1 VEPAPPAAGTRK
13 KRNRKKTSRNQ
24 PNFDLAAELKRVAGV
39 DLTRIDGIQVMTIQT
54 IITEAGLD
62 MSQWPTEHHFVSWIG
77 LAPRPPLRLSS
88 SRCSGVHDSQPS
100 SSVLPANEISG
111 GKVLKKRT
119 RKVVSRLAT
128 ALRMA
133 ASTLRESESY
143 LGAQF
148 RRLRSRLGS
157 PKAITAMA
165 AKQARLVYRMLKHG
179 QEYVDKGTALYEE
192 KYRQQ
197 KIKFIARQAARQG
210 FALVPLAN
218 PG

>member
-1 VEPAPPAAGTRK
+1 MQMAACDRDLAALMRELPAAETKPVDSGPPVTGKTGKRKRK
-13 KRNRKKTSRNQ
+13 KSSKNQ
-24 PNFDLAAELKRVAGV
+24 PNFDLETELKRVAGV
-39 DLTRIDGIQVMTIQT
+39 YPTRIDGIQVMTVQT
-54 IITEAGLD
+54 VIAEAGLD

-77 LAPRPPLRLSS
+77 LAPR
-88 SRCSGVHDSQPS
+88 HD
-100 SSVLPANEISG
+100 ISG

-133 ASTLRESESY
+133 ASTLRESDSY

-148 RRLRSRLGS
+148 RRLRSRLGN

-165 AKQARLVYRMLKHG
+165 AKQARLVYRMLKYG

-192 KYRQQ
+192 RYRQQ
-197 KIKFIARQAARQG
+197 KIRFLAKQAAQQG
-210 FALVPLAN
+210 LARVPLAS
-218 PG
+218 PA